1 MVRMIRPG
9 AWLPAA
15 LLFAVALT
23 ACGSDSGSADLTDTD
38 WTLETIN
45 GAAALDDAAATMH
58 LADNDEL
65 SGSASCNRYVGTWET
80 GDDDALT
87 LTPGPMTLM
96 ACDPPIM
103 AQEQAFIAAMTGTAS
118 FDLDG
123 DELTL
128 RNDAG
133 DDLAVLH
140 ELEPAELVGTNW
152 QVAYYNTGSQAVVSV
167 LDGTSM
173 TAVFGD
179 DDSLSGNAG
188 CNTYNTSFETDDD
201 SITIQPAATTRI
213 ACDQPIMDQEFA
225 YLQAL
230 TQAATFELG
239 EDTLTLHAADGALLV
254 SYVTAQ

>member
-1 MVRMIRPG
+1 MARLIRPG
-9 AWLPAA
+9 AWLPAV
-15 LLFAVALT
+15 LLFAVTLT

-80 GDDDALT
+80 SDDDALT

-96 ACDPPIM
+96 ACDQPVM
-103 AQEQAFIAAMTGTAS
+103 DQETAFMAAMTNTAS
-118 FDLDG
+118 FSVDD
-123 DELTL
+123 DVLTL
-128 RNDAG
+128 RNDGG
-133 DDLAVLH
+133 DDLATLQG
-140 ELEPAELVGTNW
+140 LEPAELFNTDWEV
-152 QVAYYNTGSQAVVSV
+152 VYYNNGAQAVVSV

-188 CNTYNTSFETDDD
+188 CNTYGAGFEVDGE
-201 SITIQPAATTRI
+201 SMTIEQPISTRI
-213 ACDQPIMDQEFA
+213 ACAQPIMDQEFA